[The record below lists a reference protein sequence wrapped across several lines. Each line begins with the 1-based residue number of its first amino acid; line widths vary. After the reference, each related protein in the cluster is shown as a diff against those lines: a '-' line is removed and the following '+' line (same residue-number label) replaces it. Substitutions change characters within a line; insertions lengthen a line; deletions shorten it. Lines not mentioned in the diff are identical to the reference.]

1 MRISDDRGLEGMPLK
16 LVIISIMISVCA
28 PVLSTA
34 LRSYEE
40 ESGSILLQDAMEKI
54 HGTVEEVYLSGPG
67 NTRSLNVHIPEDPS
81 RYVVI
86 GGPTRS
92 ESYSIAII
100 EQGLELERVYLTEPA
115 IRLLT
120 PGAYGLVLE
129 RDTVITITCVEV
141 SGERC
146 VEVTI

>member
-1 MRISDDRGLEGMPLK
+1 
-16 LVIISIMISVCA
+16 
-28 PVLSTA
+28 
-34 LRSYEE
+34 
-40 ESGSILLQDAMEKI
+40 
-54 HGTVEEVYLSGPG
+54 
-67 NTRSLNVHIPEDPS
+67 
-81 RYVVI
+81 VVI

-92 ESYSIAII
+92 ESCSIAII
-100 EQGLELERVYLTEPA
+100 DQGLELERIYLTEPA

-146 VEVTI
+146 VEVTT